1 MSTMWYAEDAAFDNG
16 GEAVV
21 LPRAIP
27 LWEKLEKILQKS
39 GTARNWGDRVV
50 ALGFSS
56 GRIDIPAT
64 IDSR

>member
-1 MSTMWYAEDAAFDNG
+1 MWYAEDAAFDNG

-39 GTARNWGDRVV
+39 GTARKSKDI
-50 ALGFSS
+50 LGWV
-56 GRIDIPAT
+56 RD
-64 IDSR
+64 